1 MTDSQSPSCFISYSW
16 EDEEHKAW
24 VRVLTEQLRLH
35 GVDAHL
41 DQFEL
46 APGADLT
53 QFMESRIRESHFV
66 LLVCTPEFALKANSG
81 VGGVGYEKQIV
92 TGEIF
97 NGNVRD
103 TKFVPLLRRGSSAE
117 ALPSYLQSRLF
128 IDFRDSE
135 RFTERFE
142 ELLRHLHGA
151 PMYVAPELGPKP
163 DFSRAPLDRVR
174 ESPTTDADRP
184 LSWISLE
191 PRYFEGFDF
200 AETDPEQMRQ
210 RLTGAWLDRS
220 PEPDPVW
227 STSVHD
233 GLYWLENR
241 TEPLAVRYRY
251 FSLSDSDSTIELGS
265 APVSVEVVVRPLEGQ
280 QPNALTA
287 AGLLYRFDRNSR
299 DYYAFMVYAD
309 GRYAFGRRT
318 SQGYATDFTERS
330 DRLRPGAANK
340 LGIFGVGP
348 VVHLYINDTLVK
360 IIPRLERSS
369 GETGVIATSVGQFG
383 FDNFAIYRTG

>member
-24 VRVLTEQLRLH
+24 VRMLTAQLRLH

-53 QFMESRIRESHFV
+53 QFMESRIRESRFV
-66 LLVCTPEFALKANSG
+66 LLVCTPVFASKTNSG

-103 TKFVPLLRRGSSAE
+103 TKFVPLLRRGSPAE

-128 IDFRDSE
+128 IDFRDGD
-135 RFTERFE
+135 RFTERLE

-163 DFSRAPLDRVR
+163 DFSQATLDRAH
-174 ESPTTDADRP
+174 EPSTMGADRP
-184 LSWISLE
+184 LPWISLE

-200 AETDPEQMRQ
+200 AEADPEQMRQ
-210 RLTGAWLDRS
+210 RLSGAWLDQS

-227 STSVHD
+227 STFVQD
-233 GLYWLENR
+233 GLYWLVNR
-241 TEPLAVRYRY
+241 TEPLAVHYRHLG
-251 FSLSDSDSTIELGS
+251 LSDSGNVVELGTS
-265 APVSVEVVVRPLEGQ
+265 PVSVEVVVRPIEGQ

-287 AGLLYRFDRNSR
+287 AGLLYRFDQSSR

-309 GRYAFGRRT
+309 GRYSFGRRT
-318 SQGYATDFTERS
+318 SRGYATDFIERS
-330 DRLRPGAANK
+330 DRLRPGTANK
-340 LGIFGVGP
+340 LGILGDGP
-348 VVHLYINDTLVK
+348 SIHLYINDRVVK
-360 IIPRLERSS
+360 IIRRLERSA
-369 GETGVIATSVGQFG
+369 GKTGVIAASVGQFG

>member
-16 EDEEHKAW
+16 EDEELKTW
-24 VRVLTEQLRLH
+24 VRMLTAQLRLN

-53 QFMESRIRESHFV
+53 HFMESRIRESPFV
-66 LLVCTPEFALKANSG
+66 LLVCTPVFASKANSG
-81 VGGVGYEKQIV
+81 IGGVGYEKQIV
-92 TGEIF
+92 TGLIF

-103 TKFVPLLRRGSSAE
+103 TKFVPLLCRGSAAE

-128 IDFRDSE
+128 IDFRDGE
-135 RFTERFE
+135 RFTERLE
-142 ELLRHLHGA
+142 DLLRHLHGA

-163 DFSRAPLDRVR
+163 DFRRAPLDHAHAP
-174 ESPTTDADRP
+174 STTGADQP
-184 LSWISLE
+184 LSWLSLE

-200 AETDPEQMRQ
+200 AEAEPEQMRQ
-210 RLTGAWLDRS
+210 RLMGAWLDES

-227 STSVHD
+227 LTSMHD

-241 TEPLAVRYRY
+241 NEPLAIRYRHLG
-251 FSLSDSDSTIELGS
+251 LSDSETVVELGT

-287 AGLLYRFDRNSR
+287 AGLLYRFDPSSR

-309 GRYAFGRRT
+309 GRYSFGRRT
-318 SQGYATDFTERS
+318 SRGYATDFTERS
-330 DRLRPGAANK
+330 DRLRPGTANK
-340 LGIFGVGP
+340 LGIFGDGP
-348 VVHLYINDTLVK
+348 SVHLYINDMLVK
-360 IIPRLERSS
+360 IIHRLERST
-369 GETGVIATSVGQFG
+369 GETGVIAVSVGQFG
-383 FDNFAIYRTG
+383 FDNFAIYRTR

>member
-1 MTDSQSPSCFISYSW
+1 MTDSQNPSCFISYSW
-16 EDEEHKAW
+16 EDEEHKTW
-24 VRVLTEQLRLH
+24 VRILAAQLRLN

-53 QFMESRIRESHFV
+53 RFMDSRIRESRFV
-66 LLVCTPEFALKANSG
+66 LLVCTPVFASKANSG
-81 VGGVGYEKQIV
+81 IGGVGYEKQIV

-97 NGNVRD
+97 NGNVSD
-103 TKFVPLLRRGSSAE
+103 TKFVPLLRRGSAAE

-128 IDFRDSE
+128 IDFRDDD
-135 RFTERFE
+135 RFTERLE
-142 ELLRHLHGA
+142 DLLRHLHGA
-151 PMYVAPELGPKP
+151 PLYVTPELGPRP
-163 DFSRAPLDRVR
+163 DFNQARPDRAR
-174 ESPTTDADRP
+174 EPSTAGADRP

-200 AETDPEQMRQ
+200 AEADPEQMHQ
-210 RLTGAWLDRS
+210 RLAGAWLDQS

-227 STSVHD
+227 STGVRD

-241 TEPLAVRYRY
+241 TEPLAVRYRH
-251 FSLSDSDSTIELGS
+251 LGVSDSDAIVKLGT
-265 APVSVEVVVRPLEGQ
+265 APVSVEVIVRPLEGQ

-309 GRYAFGRRT
+309 GRYSFGRRT
-318 SQGYATDFTERS
+318 SRGYATDFTERS
-330 DRLRPGAANK
+330 DHLRPDTANK
-340 LGIFGVGP
+340 LGICGDGP
-348 VVHLYINDTLVK
+348 SVHLYINDTLVK
-360 IIPRLERSS
+360 IIRHLERST
-369 GETGVIATSVGQFG
+369 GESGVIAASVGRFG
-383 FDNFAIYRTG
+383 FDNFAIYRMG